1 MYDRFRGR
9 NILRPI
15 GTRHALPTKMAMAW
29 RMGERRSPSGRNY
42 PGRRE
47 SSIIRRGP
55 VQRICGGRKL
65 RPGSVSF
72 ADGIRWR
79 AAKILKY
86 RGM

>member
-1 MYDRFRGR
+1 MYDRFRGH
-9 NILRPI
+9 NIMRLLAG
-15 GTRHALPTKMAMAW
+15 GTPLPTGMDMIW

-47 SSIIRRGP
+47 SSIIQRGP

>member
-1 MYDRFRGR
+1 MYYAR
-9 NILRPI
+9 
-15 GTRHALPTKMAMAW
+15 TQ
-29 RMGERRSPSGRNY
+29 ESPSGRNY

-72 ADGIRWR
+72 ADGIRRR